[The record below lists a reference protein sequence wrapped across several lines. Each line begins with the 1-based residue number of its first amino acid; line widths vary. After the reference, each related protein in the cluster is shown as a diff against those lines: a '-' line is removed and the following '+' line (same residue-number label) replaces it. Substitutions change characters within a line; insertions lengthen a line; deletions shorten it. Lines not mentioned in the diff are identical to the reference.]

1 MKISQRTRIGSMW
14 PVFEL
19 LKDKTTES
27 NAIIHGW
34 LKPVVEKALREKAEA
49 KSAGGRKEEEK
60 TFLSHLADSTDG
72 QHCLCFHLMVV
83 DTSGA
88 Q

>member
-1 MKISQRTRIGSMW
+1 MW
-14 PVFEL
+14 LIFEL
-19 LKDKTTES
+19 FKDKTTES

-72 QHCLCFHLMVV
+72 RYCLCFHLMVV

>member
-1 MKISQRTRIGSMW
+1 MW

-19 LKDKTTES
+19 FKDKTTES

-49 KSAGGRKEEEK
+49 KTAGGRKEGEK

-72 QHCLCFHLMVV
+72 
-83 DTSGA
+83 
-88 Q
+88 